1 MKLNRSIVLV
11 ALGALALPVAAQQH
25 PAAPAAQGNSI
36 RPVAP
41 PSAPAPTPASADI
54 VLVPNRAV
62 GATLAAAAGLTTY
75 PVDAQARRPISP
87 ECVYRSTVHG
97 TLRTTDSASGDA
109 EIRDADLRTEAAI
122 VCRGQTV
129 TRRSE
134 HLVLPEATARELSTN
149 LEKALSVARPGQR
162 CLYSVALTIEHGR
175 VAPERAIN
183 VCKPDPDPF
192 LDRPNLARAITT
204 LR

>member
-1 MKLNRSIVLV
+1 MKLHRSIILA
-11 ALGALALPVAAQQH
+11 ALGALALPVAAQQS

-36 RPVAP
+36 RPLAP
-41 PSAPAPTPASADI
+41 PATPAPTAGTSDM

-62 GATLAAAAGLTTY
+62 GATLAAAGGLTTY
-75 PVDAQARRPISP
+75 RVDAQARRPISP
-87 ECVYRSTVHG
+87 ECVYRSTVQG
-97 TLRTTDSASGDA
+97 TLRSTDSAAADA
-109 EIRDADLRTEAAI
+109 AIRDADLRTEATI

-129 TRRSE
+129 TSRTE
-134 HLVLPEATARELSTN
+134 HLVLPEATAREISTN

-162 CLYSVALTIEHGR
+162 CLYSVALSIEHGR

-183 VCKPDPDPF
+183 VCKADPDPF
-192 LDRPNLARAITT
+192 ADHPNLARAPTT